1 MAVMNNPEPKKCV
14 VCGTEFTPKQK
25 NYICCSSECSKERNR
40 RYNKQKYQTYYK
52 DNKNHNRQRYLKMKM
67 KHPVII
73 PCRVC
78 GRNVPGTWTGSRIGR
93 KRYHDQCVLDE
104 AKKAYLEVGSWDC
117 HKDNRIKRAMN
128 YGFCKA
134 DIFI

>member
-1 MAVMNNPEPKKCV
+1 MNNPEPKKCV
-14 VCGTEFTPKQK
+14 ICGTEFIPKQK

-67 KHPVII
+67 KYPVII

-104 AKKAYLEVGSWDC
+104 ARKLIWKSVHGIAIRTTELKEP
-117 HKDNRIKRAMN
+117 
-128 YGFCKA
+128 
-134 DIFI
+134 

>member
-1 MAVMNNPEPKKCV
+1 
-14 VCGTEFTPKQK
+14 
-25 NYICCSSECSKERNR
+25 
-40 RYNKQKYQTYYK
+40 
-52 DNKNHNRQRYLKMKM
+52 M

-78 GRNVPGTWTGSRIGR
+78 GRNVPGIWTGSRIGR

-104 AKKAYLEVGSWDC
+104 AKKAYFEVGSWDC

-134 DIFI
+134 DIFV

>member
-1 MAVMNNPEPKKCV
+1 MNNPEPKKCV
-14 VCGTEFTPKQK
+14 ICGTEFVPKQK

-40 RYNKQKYQTYYK
+40 RYSKQKYQTYYK

-67 KHPVII
+67 KYPVII

-78 GRNVPGTWTGSRIGR
+78 GRNVPGIWTGSRIGR

-104 AKKAYLEVGSWDC
+104 ARKAYSEVGSWDSR
-117 HKDNRIKRAMN
+117 KDSRIHRAMN

-134 DIFI
+134 DVIT